1 MLTKIAS
8 GGGGDAQWAEYL
20 RFSLAHNR
28 WEQGGSKDTAL
39 ESQWVKDAQDY
50 LNKYPQGEH
59 GAEMRVQLADR
70 LQQQKDYVKAAEL
83 YSQVKGNPEFTFTAR
98 FKAAECYY
106 KELQNAS
113 AKDSKGPKVDNAAL
127 RKSAVGN
134 LNEAIKLAPDAERTA
149 SGTAKKAVH
158 QIHGEA
164 IFMLASI
171 LEQDPAKGDYPQVA
185 SILNGYESQYP
196 SMNAKFQDVA
206 EWRITPLDHTGKYYQ
221 VDRDVAA
228 LVERSKGN
236 PTKGDFI
243 TGLGIDFWK
252 TAQEAQGNGDQKA
265 FIANAKLTATAYK
278 FFADMADSGKIQV
291 KNLTGTLSIYG
302 QALQATGHESEAE
315 KVYSEVVKAD
325 PASPDANAGLARI
338 AQSKKDWKDAVTL
351 WTTVEGTAAESDNL
365 WYEAKYNIAVVYN
378 EQGNTHGACS
388 H

>member
-1 MLTKIAS
+1 MVSKS
-8 GGGGDAQWAEYL
+8 GGGGGGDAQWAEYL
-20 RFSLAHNR
+20 RFSLAHSR

-39 ESQWVKDAQDY
+39 ETQWVKNAEDY
-50 LNKYPQGEH
+50 LQKFPQGEH

-70 LQQQKDYVKAAEL
+70 LQKQGKLVEAAQL

-171 LEQDPAKGDYPQVA
+171 LEEDPAKVDYPQVA

-206 EWRITPLDHTGKYYQ
+206 EWRITALDHTGKYDE
-221 VDRDVAA
+221 VDRDAAA
-228 LVERSKGN
+228 LVERSNGN
-236 PTKGDFI
+236 ATTGDFF
-243 TGLGIDFWK
+243 TGLGI
-252 TAQEAQGNGDQKA
+252 
-265 FIANAKLTATAYK
+265 
-278 FFADMADSGKIQV
+278 
-291 KNLTGTLSIYG
+291 
-302 QALQATGHESEAE
+302 
-315 KVYSEVVKAD
+315 
-325 PASPDANAGLARI
+325 
-338 AQSKKDWKDAVTL
+338 
-351 WTTVEGTAAESDNL
+351 
-365 WYEAKYNIAVVYN
+365 
-378 EQGNTHGACS
+378 
-388 H
+388 